1 MILKREDLPSI
12 PKENNFDFLRFTL
25 ATIVACC
32 HYCRLTGREPILP
45 SGSSP
50 ISVSAFFVI
59 SGFLIFMSFCNTK
72 NFQAYVEK
80 RVKRIFPAYCCI
92 VLASFLIFSLVS
104 QLDFKEYF
112 TSKESYQYLLANL
125 TFLNFLHPAL
135 PGVLADAPFTDAVN
149 PSLWT
154 IKIELALYSSVPLI
168 AFAAIKK
175 RILLPITSVLLS
187 ILCYYLNWKADM
199 TQIALYDTIGAMIY
213 KSNMFLIGAWFYL
226 YFDLLYKY
234 RYYILLASLLCFP
247 LKECGWGDML
257 FPFSL
262 AGCIFGLAFSMSFL
276 NKFGKIGDLSYGT
289 FLYHA
294 PIIQFFTAMGWNNE
308 NRLSI
313 IMVITYI
320 LAFCSWHLMEKK
332 ILKRG

>member
-1 MILKREDLPSI
+1 MTMSSSSYRMSRGISSATMSGI
-12 PKENNFDFLRFTL
+12 TL
-25 ATIVACC
+25 SGTVS
-32 HYCRLTGREPILP
+32 LT
-45 SGSSP
+45 
-50 ISVSAFFVI
+50 A
-59 SGFLIFMSFCNTK
+59 
-72 NFQAYVEK
+72 
-80 RVKRIFPAYCCI
+80 
-92 VLASFLIFSLVS
+92 
-104 QLDFKEYF
+104 
-112 TSKESYQYLLANL
+112 
-125 TFLNFLHPAL
+125 
-135 PGVLADAPFTDAVN
+135 
-149 PSLWT
+149 
-154 IKIELALYSSVPLI
+154 
-168 AFAAIKK
+168 
-175 RILLPITSVLLS
+175 
-187 ILCYYLNWKADM
+187 
-199 TQIALYDTIGAMIY
+199 
-213 KSNMFLIGAWFYL
+213 
-226 YFDLLYKY
+226 KY

-294 PIIQFFTAMGWNNE
+294 PIIQFFTAMGWNDE